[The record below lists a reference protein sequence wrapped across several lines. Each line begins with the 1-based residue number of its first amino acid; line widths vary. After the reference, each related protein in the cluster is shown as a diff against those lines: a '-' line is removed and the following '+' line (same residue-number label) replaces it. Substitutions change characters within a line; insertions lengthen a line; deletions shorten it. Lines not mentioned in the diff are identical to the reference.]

1 MRAVPRR
8 QRTQEAEHRLVSH
21 SQNFRFHS
29 AVRTGAECCDERVC
43 VCPHGITCQNFTI
56 FTHTYVTCGRASVL
70 IWRRCNTLCIL
81 VVYG

>member
-1 MRAVPRR
+1 MRAAPRR

-21 SQNFRFHS
+21 SQNFRFYS

-56 FTHTYVTCGRASVL
+56 FTHTVTRMLPVVVPQSSSGVVA
-70 IWRRCNTLCIL
+70 IRC
-81 VVYG
+81 VYL